1 MIYVENAEKL
11 KVKVKYHADIDRLA
25 YIGGKKSNWI
35 DLRSAEDVFIPV
47 GEYRLISLGV
57 SMELPEGYEGHVF
70 PRSSTFKNYGI
81 IQTNHMGVID
91 GSYNGDNDIWHFPA
105 ICLMGKDIVNGMIG
119 TMIHKNERICQFRI
133 VEQQPDLEF
142 VEVDELGND
151 DRGGIGSTGTR

>member
-25 YIGGKKSNWI
+25 YIGGEKSNWI
-35 DLRSAEDVFIPV
+35 DLRAAEDVFIPV

-57 SMELPEGYEGHVF
+57 SIELPEGYEAHIV
-70 PRSSTFKNYGI
+70 PRSSAFKNYGI
-81 IQTNHMGVID
+81 IHTNHMGVID

-105 ICLMGKDIVNGMIG
+105 FCLVGKEVVNGRAG
-119 TMIHKNERICQFRI
+119 TMIHKNDRICQFRV